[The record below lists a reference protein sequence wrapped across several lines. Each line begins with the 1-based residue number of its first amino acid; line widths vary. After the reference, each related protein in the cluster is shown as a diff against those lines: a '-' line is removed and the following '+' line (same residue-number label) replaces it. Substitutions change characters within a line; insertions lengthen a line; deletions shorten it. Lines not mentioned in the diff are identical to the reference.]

1 MDIRQL
7 PTQPLPL
14 NKLAPNTGQ
23 ITDVPKNPRLI
34 RDERF
39 KQLCKS
45 LQEDDLTGVE
55 PCKVVPFGDKFVVLG
70 GNMRYRALKEIGAK
84 DVSCIV
90 VPDDT
95 PAKVLRKIV
104 QIDNSQFGEYDWDLI
119 ANEWDEVELADWG
132 LELPNRSKDNNYS
145 RKVGAPIYE
154 PTEEIAPSVEDCVN
168 TDKYNE
174 LLAEIDKVEISED
187 DRWLLKMAACR
198 HIAFDYKNIAE
209 RYAHADK
216 AVQELMEKSALVIID
231 FGSAIENGFVELT
244 EKLKK
249 TISDDEE

>member
-7 PTQPLPL
+7 PTQVLPL
-14 NKLAPNTGQ
+14 NKLVPNTGQ
-23 ITDVPKNPRLI
+23 IADVPKNPRLI

-55 PCKVVPFGDKFVVLG
+55 PCKVVPFGNMYVVLG

-90 VPDDT
+90 VPEGT

-132 LELPNRSKDNNYS
+132 LELPNDFNE
-145 RKVGAPIYE
+145 A
-154 PTEEIAPSVEDCVN
+154 EEETKEKPE
-168 TDKYNE
+168 K
-174 LLAEIDKVEISED
+174 
-187 DRWLLKMAACR
+187 
-198 HIAFDYKNIAE
+198 IAE
-209 RYAHADK
+209 
-216 AVQELMEKSALVIID
+216 
-231 FGSAIENGFVELT
+231 VEEMLNAAM
-244 EKLKK
+244 KQYCG
-249 TISDDEE
+249 

>member
-7 PTQPLPL
+7 QTQPLPL
-14 NKLAPNTGQ
+14 NKLVPNTGQ

-90 VPDDT
+90 VPEGT

-119 ANEWDEVELADWG
+119 ANEWEEVELADWG
-132 LELPNRSKDNNYS
+132 LELPSEKEESEQRDLSDKIS
-145 RKVGAPIYE
+145 
-154 PTEEIAPSVEDCVN
+154 TE
-168 TDKYNE
+168 Y
-174 LLAEIDKVEISED
+174 KVEITCTCEQEQAD
-187 DRWLLKMAACR
+187 LYNRLVGEGYECR
-198 HIAFDYKNIAE
+198 I
-209 RYAHADK
+209 
-216 AVQELMEKSALVIID
+216 
-231 FGSAIENGFVELT
+231 LT
-244 EKLKK
+244 L
-249 TISDDEE
+249 